1 MKTFLIVLVI
11 LLLLGVTIFLLMRK
25 PEKVVDD
32 DLFVKPGADYDIDK
46 NGCENH
52 ESDKVENE
60 EKEIDEEVDEIKI
73 PDDEIKTHDGEVNIP
88 EHCRIPKDPLDNLP
102 NKYFFNIHEYTSLKG
117 NKIYCIVCS
126 AVIKSLNY
134 RIIVPGSFYP
144 YTSSYT
150 EKVKTKIKSMFNDC
164 MTSEEF
170 LGLDCG
176 KHTSIGHLIK
186 SLDE

>member
-25 PEKVVDD
+25 PKKVIDD
-32 DLFVKPGADYDIDK
+32 DLFVKPGADYDVDK
-46 NGCENH
+46 EK
-52 ESDKVENE
+52 EVDKEEINE
-60 EKEIDEEVDEIKI
+60 EEEINEVKVPEDEVS
-73 PDDEIKTHDGEVNIP
+73 IP

-102 NKYFFNIHEYTSLKG
+102 NKYFFNIHEYTSSKG

-176 KHTSIGHLIK
+176 KHTSIGHLVK
-186 SLDE
+186 SLDD

>member
-11 LLLLGVTIFLLMRK
+11 LLLFGVTIFLLMRK
-25 PEKVVDD
+25 PERVIDD

-46 NGCENH
+46 NNC
-52 ESDKVENE
+52 ESDKVEDE
-60 EKEIDEEVDEIKI
+60 EKEVDKEEINEVKV
-73 PDDEIKTHDGEVNIP
+73 PDDEVNIP
-88 EHCRIPKDPLDNLP
+88 EHCRIPSDPLDNLS
-102 NKYFFNIHEYTSLKG
+102 NKYFFNIHEYTSSKG
-117 NKIYCIVCS
+117 NKIYCVICS

-144 YTSSYT
+144 YSSSYT
-150 EKVKTKIKSMFNDC
+150 DKVKTKIKSMFTDC

-170 LGLDCG
+170 LKLDCG

-186 SLDE
+186 SLDD

>member
-11 LLLLGVTIFLLMRK
+11 LLLFGVTIFLLMRK
-25 PEKVVDD
+25 PERVIDD

-46 NGCENH
+46 IYC
-52 ESDKVENE
+52 ESDKVEDE
-60 EKEIDEEVDEIKI
+60 EKEVDKEEINEVKV
-73 PDDEIKTHDGEVNIP
+73 PDDEVNIP
-88 EHCRIPKDPLDNLP
+88 EHCRIPSDPLDNLS
-102 NKYFFNIHEYTSLKG
+102 NKYFFNIHEYTSSKG
-117 NKIYCIVCS
+117 NKIYCVICS

-144 YTSSYT
+144 YSSSYT
-150 EKVKTKIKSMFNDC
+150 DKVKTKIKSMFTDC

-170 LGLDCG
+170 LKLDCG

-186 SLDE
+186 SLDD

>member
-11 LLLLGVTIFLLMRK
+11 LLLLGVTIFLLMHK
-25 PEKVVDD
+25 PKKVIDD

-46 NGCENH
+46 NYCENH
-52 ESDKVENE
+52 ESDNVENKE
-60 EKEIDEEVDEIKI
+60 EVDEEVDEIKI

-102 NKYFFNIHEYTSLKG
+102 NKYFFNIHEYTSSKG

-170 LGLDCG
+170 LRLDCG

-186 SLDE
+186 SLDD